1 MVRQVNSINA
11 LIWVALLVVVTAVG
25 CGGVAPAAQSADGLE
40 VSEGPKLPGDY
51 TGDGPGTLVSAHVLQ
66 DINIDLRDS
75 SSLAARV
82 TYTSTSGIDNRY
94 FTVSGSVFIP
104 RGQAPR
110 EGWPTVAFGH
120 PTTGIQPDCAP
131 SLSYDLM
138 GSSSTVAGLLR
149 AGFAVTVPDYQGLGS
164 KDIYHPYLDSTT
176 AGFNLIDSVRAARK
190 LVRDLSDR
198 WVGVGADQG
207 GQAAWAAN
215 ELIVDFGGGL
225 QQLGSISVAPFTDVE
240 GLADAAAAGTLT
252 KDQELLLIR
261 YLGALEQEYPD
272 FDLDAF
278 RRGIVK
284 QQWDALLSCQRAAV
298 RDRQAVVDQITP
310 DDLRPATPDA
320 VETLRGYLRKTSLP
334 QGVAYAPMWV
344 IYGGQD
350 PLAPQPW
357 TERAI
362 ERACGFNDT
371 VQIELQADGR
381 PQIDL
386 PRTIEWINARLK
398 GDPPAND
405 CPAFTAGLRGE
416 EPPTEAPAPEEETTE
431 EQTEEQAEEQPVE
444 EQTTEETTAVATT
457 TSAPTTTAAPTTP
470 AAPAG
475 VEHLPSQHLPA
486 EAGG

>member
-1 MVRQVNSINA
+1 MVRQLKSINV

-25 CGGVAPAAQSADGLE
+25 CGGDAPAATSADGLE
-40 VSEGPKLPGDY
+40 VSEGPKLAGDY
-51 TGDGPGTLVSAHVLQ
+51 TGAGPGTLVSAHVLQ
-66 DINIDLRDS
+66 DIDIDLRDS
-75 SSLAARV
+75 SSLAARM

-94 FTVSGSVFIP
+94 FTVSGAVFIP
-104 RGQAPR
+104 RGQAPQG
-110 EGWPTVAFGH
+110 GWPTVAFGH
-120 PTTGIQPDCAP
+120 PTTGIQPNCAP
-131 SLSYDLM
+131 SLSYDLL
-138 GSSSTVAGLLR
+138 GSSSTITGLLR

-190 LVRDLSDR
+190 LVRDLSVR
-198 WVGVGADQG
+198 WVGLGADQG

-240 GLADAAAAGTLT
+240 DLADAAAAGTLT
-252 KDQELLLIR
+252 KDQELLLIQ
-261 YLGALEQEYPD
+261 YLAALEQEYPG

-278 RRGIVK
+278 RRGIVQ
-284 QQWDALLSCQRAAV
+284 QQWDVLLACQRPAV
-298 RDRQAVVDQITP
+298 RERQAVVDQITP

-344 IYGGQD
+344 IYGSQD
-350 PLAPQPW
+350 PLAPRPW

-386 PRTIEWINARLK
+386 PRTIEWINARLN
-398 GDPPAND
+398 GDPHAND
-405 CPAFTAGLRGE
+405 CPAFMAGLQGT
-416 EPPTEAPAPEEETTE
+416 EPPTEAPAPDEETTQ
-431 EQTEEQAEEQPVE
+431 EQTVE
-444 EQTTEETTAVATT
+444 EQTTEESTAVATT
-457 TSAPTTTAAPTTP
+457 TSAPTTTAAPTST
-470 AAPAG
+470 AAPTTTVAPTTT
-475 VEHLPSQHLPA
+475 EQLPSQHLPA